1 MQACQLVFTD
11 MLMNTDIVLDI
22 EKVSKK
28 FSRNLQSSL
37 KYGVRD
43 LLRNALGISV
53 NSGTLRDGEFWALKD
68 VSLQLKRG
76 ESLGLLGLNGAG
88 KSTLLKLIN
97 GIYLPDEGEIRMVGK
112 VGALIELSAGFH
124 PMLTGKENIYT
135 KSALMGMSEKEIDAI
150 YDNIVDFADL
160 GEFID
165 SPIKTYSSGM
175 YARLGFSVAVHIDP
189 DILLVDEVL
198 SVGDFKFRQKCL
210 DKINEMRERMTVIF
224 VSHNMR
230 DITLFCDRAI
240 VLDKGKVT
248 FEGKPDDA
256 VMFYLEEVENRELK
270 KQKKPEHDAKAP
282 ARAFYSEL
290 FHDKEKITD
299 IVHHWVDP
307 EGNMIQSAK
316 HGSKVALDFSFR
328 LLSSPK
334 NLVIGIPIWDKA
346 GNYITGISTDMS
358 NEHIKTSSDGTV
370 RGRFEIESLIFNP
383 GEYISVLSIHDNLQF
398 FYRGLNNVLQ
408 VEPMSKHFGFV
419 TIHSKWDFE

>member
-1 MQACQLVFTD
+1 
-11 MLMNTDIVLDI
+11 MLMNPDTVLEV

-28 FSRNLQSSL
+28 FSRTLKSSL
-37 KYGVRD
+37 MYGTRD
-43 LLRNALGISV
+43 LMRNAFGIPVAS
-53 NSGTLRDGEFWALKD
+53 NDLREGEFWAVRD
-68 VSLQLKRG
+68 ISFGLKRG

-97 GIYLPDEGEIRMVGK
+97 GIYLPDEGEIRIVGK

-124 PMLTGKENIYT
+124 PMLTGRENIYT

-358 NEHIKTSSDGTV
+358 NEKIRIGKDGVV

-383 GEYISVLSIHDNLQF
+383 GEYVSVLSIHDNLQF
-398 FYRGLNNVLQ
+398 FYRGLNNVFR
-408 VEPMSKHFGFV
+408 VEPMPKHFGFV
-419 TIHSKWDFE
+419 TIHSKWHFE